1 MRHHNQNRKFGRV
14 RKVRV
19 ALISSLAQSLIIKGK
34 IQTTE
39 AKAKEIRPIVEKMIT
54 AGKKDTIAVK
64 RSLISKIGPKATKR
78 LTTEISTKFKDQK
91 GGYLRVTKL
100 PKRISDGSPMAV
112 VEII

>member
-14 RKVRV
+14 RKVRK

-39 AKAKEIRPIVEKMIT
+39 AKAKEIRPVVEKMIT
-54 AGKKDTIAVK
+54 SAKTDTVSIK
-64 RSLISKIGPKATKR
+64 RSLASQVGLKATKK
-78 LTTEISTKFKDQK
+78 LTNEISPKFKDQK

-100 PKRISDGSPMAV
+100 PKRLSDGSPMAV